1 MTTNL
6 ERQIKRYYESQEL
19 SPEMI
24 ERLRAMIAAGP
35 APSRRRAMRWYASAA
50 ALALIALSLILIARS
65 QRWTAAEQIA
75 REAALEHNRRLGVEV
90 AASDYAALRAR
101 MERLDFTP
109 VEPSAFSAMPMRLL
123 GGRYVS
129 LGGQPAVQLELI
141 DMHGERCTL
150 IEARL
155 SDQLKPVRGTPRF
168 QLEGLWIDVW
178 NEKGLVMVLARP
190 A

>member
-6 ERQIKRYYESQEL
+6 ERQIKRYYESQDL
-19 SPEMI
+19 SPEAI
-24 ERLRAMIAAGP
+24 KRLRAMIAAGP
-35 APSRRRAMRWYASAA
+35 PTSRRRTLRWLAA
-50 ALALIALSLILIARS
+50 AGLVIVAVSLAVIVFVNRS
-65 QRWTAAEQIA
+65 TAAEQIA
-75 REAALEHNRRLGVEV
+75 REAAIEHNRRLGVEV
-90 AASDYAALRAR
+90 AASDYAALRVK

-109 VEPSAFSAMPMRLL
+109 VEPSSFAAMPMRLL

-129 LGGQPAVQLELI
+129 LTGQPAVQLELV

-155 SDQLKPVRGTPRF
+155 SDPLKSVRGTSHF
-168 QLEGLWIDVW
+168 QVDGLRIDVW
-178 NEKGLVMVLARP
+178 NENGLVMVLARP